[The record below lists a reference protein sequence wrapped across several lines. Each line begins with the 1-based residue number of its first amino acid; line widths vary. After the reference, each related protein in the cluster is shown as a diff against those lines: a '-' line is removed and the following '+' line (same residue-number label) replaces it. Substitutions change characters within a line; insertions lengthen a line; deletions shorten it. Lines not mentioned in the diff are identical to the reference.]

1 MESIVLRIPG
11 NCKKLS
17 ESRVSG
23 AAHHSLCPG
32 TSLLFLRQR
41 CREQQTGQQQMGT
54 SQTVSPGLIPVPVCK
69 TGCVDDPNLGKEN
82 HHTISELCFL
92 CLGSSPAREHS
103 FTFYEHRT
111 DVMIQGY
118 SIYNLLLLG
127 HKVAPCS
134 FSVCF
139 STLVRVIAV
148 FQIYT
153 RFTTSFQLLIE
164 RILQMQG
171 FVAKSKLFYG
181 ISVFS

>member
-23 AAHHSLCPG
+23 AAHRSLCPG
-32 TSLLFLRQR
+32 TSLLFPRHR

-54 SQTVSPGLIPVPVCK
+54 SQMVSPGLIPVPVCK
-69 TGCVDDPNLGKEN
+69 TGCVDDPNLGKKTTTPLAN
-82 HHTISELCFL
+82 YVSFVQVHLL
-92 CLGSSPAREHS
+92 AREHS